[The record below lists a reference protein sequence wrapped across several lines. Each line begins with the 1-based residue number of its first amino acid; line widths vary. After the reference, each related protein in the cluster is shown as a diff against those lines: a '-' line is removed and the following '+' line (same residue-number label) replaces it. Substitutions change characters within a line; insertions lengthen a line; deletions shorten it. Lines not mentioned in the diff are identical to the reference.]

1 MLGLYVEAMH
11 LIIGQ
16 AHVGVQHMLYVHTAI
31 TAMRITAINFLSV
44 DSGLSSQI
52 QLHT

>member
-1 MLGLYVEAMH
+1 MGPYVEAMQ
-11 LIIGQ
+11 LFIGQ

-31 TAMRITAINFLSV
+31 TAMRITAINFLSI

-52 QLHT
+52 QLRT